1 MTKVKTAQHAVI
13 IFFFWLYDYLVLD
26 TKVRFNEILVDCQD
40 IGQNKTKKKSLV
52 NLSNQV
58 WLQQLKKNKYSQIQ
72 RKEIR
77 TKIISIKLSINKI
90 DIIFTINVEDNAY

>member
-1 MTKVKTAQHAVI
+1 M
-13 IFFFWLYDYLVLD
+13 D